1 LEEIVIGVSGMTCQG
16 CVRSVTSALS
26 GLDGVAA
33 VEVSLEQSQAKVSFD
48 PARTTPA
55 ALREAV
61 DAAGFDAT

>member
-1 LEEIVIGVSGMTCQG
+1 MEEVVIGVSGMTCQG

-26 GLDGVAA
+26 GLDGVSA

-48 PARTTPA
+48 PASTNPA

-61 DAAGFDAT
+61 EAAGFDAS